1 MPSLSAPGESVSYV
15 TQHLVFC
22 RQLRSKVVCV
32 HENEPGSFYFCI
44 SQWTLS
50 RLVGVLLKTVSG
62 LQVSA
67 CDEGG
72 VKAKDS
78 NFKQCGWKTTLR
90 ISNHTGRNTLWESLT
105 LRRSCRSLGSAESM
119 TRRSMAT
126 KQGVLGDSWTSK
138 PPLQFQGI
146 CVCV

>member
-1 MPSLSAPGESVSYV
+1 M
-15 TQHLVFC
+15 
-22 RQLRSKVVCV
+22 
-32 HENEPGSFYFCI
+32 
-44 SQWTLS
+44 
-50 RLVGVLLKTVSG
+50 LLKTVSG

-78 NFKQCGWKTTLR
+78 NFNQCGWKTTLR

-126 KQGVLGDSWTSK
+126 KQGVLGDS
-138 PPLQFQGI
+138 
-146 CVCV
+146 